1 MKKVELNFKEN
12 EIVIARFAE
21 QTKAISKKTNR
32 LPRLDCVKSR
42 NDKKINVCK
51 EASCDGFVGFQVR
64 KRENMAYSP
73 LSESARRIPQIRARG
88 NRAGF
93 GMMFAIII
101 TILVATLGVLAV
113 RFSTQTLNTTTNE
126 YIAIQLDL
134 YLNSTAELAILY
146 VQRNG
151 FVCLENESI
160 ANCDVG
166 EVGNANKRADVTAP
180 IEKYINYGKNK
191 EYRFK
196 YMITPLANYDGYNP
210 NVYTQLDQSTGVCEP
225 QNNKPCFKEEMKNAF
240 ILDISGSVTNPLTHQ
255 TLRVNKRQVI
265 KP

>member
-1 MKKVELNFKEN
+1 MKKVNYNRNFCEN
-12 EIVIARFAE
+12 GIVIARE
-21 QTKAISKKTNR
+21 QSDRSNPKSNVWIATPCIR
-32 LPRLDCVKSR
+32 KSR
-42 NDKKINVCK
+42 NDKKINVRA
-51 EASCDGFVGFQVR
+51 ESCG
-64 KRENMAYSP
+64 SI
-73 LSESARRIPQIRARG
+73 LSEFRGLCSHEQGNRTWRTLTKRVANSREIRQKTIA
-88 NRAGF
+88 RAGF

-113 RFSTQTLNTTTNE
+113 RFSSQTLNTTTNE

-134 YLNSTAELAILY
+134 YLNSTTELAILY

-151 FVCLENESI
+151 FVCVEN
-160 ANCDVG
+160 ATNCDVG
-166 EVGNANKRADVTAP
+166 EAGTADRRANVTAP
-180 IEKYINYGKNK
+180 IEKYINYG

-210 NVYTQLDQSTGVCEP
+210 NVYTQVDTTTGVCTP
-225 QNNKPCFKEEMKNAF
+225 QNKKPCFKEETKNVF
-240 ILDISGSVTNPLTHQ
+240 VLDISGSVTNPLTNQ